1 MEVDEAASVVSERA
15 SQRAP
20 GETVY
25 AKSEE
30 LLVAFYTHLP
40 AEVKQILTSAGAP
53 DVFIPLLRLIIFRL
67 CARLLYG

>member
-1 MEVDEAASVVSERA
+1 MEVDEAASAVSERA
-15 SQRAP
+15 SQRVP

-53 DVFIPLLRLIIFRL
+53 GMSIALLSS
-67 CARLLYG
+67 